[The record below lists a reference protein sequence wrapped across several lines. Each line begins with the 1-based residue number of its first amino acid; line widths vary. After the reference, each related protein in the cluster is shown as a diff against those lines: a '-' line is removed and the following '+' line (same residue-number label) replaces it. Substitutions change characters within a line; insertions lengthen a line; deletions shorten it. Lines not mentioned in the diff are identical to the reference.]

1 MNDEPLD
8 IESLALVHA
17 TAARRR
23 LTETPFPQGMM
34 PVYVDLYIAGA
45 PVASCAVLP
54 DEHALDRLHA
64 LTRLLDADTI
74 VHTCDAYLAAT
85 ATSPSSAASV
95 QSRFEVGD
103 PSVCEGIAV
112 MIVSLAEGALSVRL
126 PYARSV
132 VDGIEF
138 HDAAMSGLDDDD
150 RIDEAL
156 ASRLLAMLD
165 DADLGDAPLPSFDGD
180 ELAILLHDPDE
191 RSACDGWGVTAGG
204 VSNVPDGHPL
214 MALLGAARSAIRSR
228 A

>member
-1 MNDEPLD
+1 MTPDRLD

-23 LTETPFPQGMM
+23 LIETPFPQSMM
-34 PVYVDLYIAGA
+34 PVYVDLYLAGA

-54 DEHALDRLHA
+54 DDRAIDLLHD

-74 VHTCDAYLAAT
+74 VHTCDAYLAA
-85 ATSPSSAASV
+85 ASSPTSAASV

-112 MIVSLAEGALSVRL
+112 MIVSLEEGALSVRL

-132 VDGIEF
+132 VDGVEF
-138 HDAAMSGLDDDD
+138 HDAAVSGLEDDD

-165 DADLGDAPLPSFDGD
+165 DSDLGVAPLPTFDGD

-191 RSACDGWGVTAGG
+191 RSACDGWGLTSGG

-214 MALLGAARSAIRSR
+214 LALLGAARSSIRSR
-228 A
+228 G